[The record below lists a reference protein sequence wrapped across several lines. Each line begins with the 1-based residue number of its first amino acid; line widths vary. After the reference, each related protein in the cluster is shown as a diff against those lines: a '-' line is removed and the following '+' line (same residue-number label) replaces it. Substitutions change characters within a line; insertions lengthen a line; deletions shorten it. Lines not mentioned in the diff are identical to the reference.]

1 MRGFFLYMDIFK
13 LSRNFF
19 DWSFENPELI
29 TPTHS
34 AIYFFAIEHC
44 NRLWW
49 KEKFWFPTSMAM
61 EAIGIRKWETYN
73 KAYRNLVEWGF
84 IKEIEKSKN
93 QYSSCI
99 ISISNAYPKNGKA
112 LDKALVKHGKKHSV
126 KQGESTGES
135 TGVINIQETR
145 NKKQETNISKDIQEQ
160 ALEIIWKKEIYWNEE
175 INDLLESIKNEVN
188 FLWFIYKKW
197 KYERERAKNILTSKE
212 FWEICKMAKMS
223 RIEFCKNIIH
233 TSALLTF
240 WNWKINNA
248 ETLYTNYAK
257 VYNEA
262 VNKKKEIENTRPR
275 SIVV

>member
-1 MRGFFLYMDIFK
+1 
-13 LSRNFF
+13 
-19 DWSFENPELI
+19 
-29 TPTHS
+29 
-34 AIYFFAIEHC
+34 
-44 NRLWW
+44 
-49 KEKFWFPTSMAM
+49 MAM

-160 ALEIIWKKEIYWNEE
+160 ALEII
-175 INDLLESIKNEVN
+175 
-188 FLWFIYKKW
+188 
-197 KYERERAKNILTSKE
+197 
-212 FWEICKMAKMS
+212 
-223 RIEFCKNIIH
+223 
-233 TSALLTF
+233 
-240 WNWKINNA
+240 
-248 ETLYTNYAK
+248 
-257 VYNEA
+257 
-262 VNKKKEIENTRPR
+262 
-275 SIVV
+275 